1 MAGNP
6 SSEGSAG
13 AGRRL
18 VTERMLALL
27 KRASRRCIALVWA
40 MMLVFAL
47 APVVSV
53 AYGAPA
59 GVLSGFL
66 LHSHED
72 GDVDHVHH
80 GHNHH
85 HHGHHHHHDRDG
97 HHHDDDGHH
106 HHDDATDGGPNDGG
120 QDPLHVH
127 YDASCPSVL
136 TPIPTADALYRLAER
151 VTFPPVNA
159 RQGAPPGRLL
169 RPPILPL

>member
-1 MAGNP
+1 M
-6 SSEGSAG
+6 
-13 AGRRL
+13 L
-18 VTERMLALL
+18 VRL

-59 GVLSGFL
+59 GVFSGFL

-80 GHNHH
+80 GHDHH
-85 HHGHHHHHDRDG
+85 SHHRDHDG
-97 HHHDDDGHH
+97 HYHDHDGHH
-106 HHDDATDGGPNDGG
+106 HHDDATDDGPKDGG
-120 QDPLHVH
+120 QAPPHVH

-136 TPIPTADALYRLAER
+136 TSIPTAAALYRVAER
-151 VTFPPVNA
+151 VTLPPVDA
-159 RQGAPPGRLL
+159 KQGAPPGRLL
-169 RPPILPL
+169 RPPILTL